1 LPCYKRHQQWAQC
14 SGKRDPTVYVK
25 RSKLATPA
33 GVDHD
38 YNFITGIERA
48 FDGAER
54 QLEKSGLQVNNL
66 TSKAQKRE
74 NALRQAILRSEI
86 IVEKA
91 PLGMTRQKW
100 NKSHWL
106 PKYVSSLFL

>member
-1 LPCYKRHQQWAQC
+1 
-14 SGKRDPTVYVK
+14 VYVK

-48 FDGAER
+48 FDSADR
-54 QLEKSGLQVNNL
+54 QLGESGLQANNL
-66 TSKAQKRE
+66 TGKAQKRE
-74 NALRQAILRSEI
+74 NTLRQAFSRSEV

-91 PLGMTRQKW
+91 PLGMTRQKR
-100 NKSHWL
+100 NRTHWL
-106 PKYVSSLFL
+106 PKYVTSLFF